1 MNSFYNFILKFLDIM
16 IGDTKSKIGSA
27 LLLVGSTLQI
37 SFVMEPDKY
46 TLIIGD
52 GTDIFSML
60 LMLIGA
66 SLLIH
71 RYFTIKD
78 DSITLFYGATL
89 KNMDNKSPKNV
100 LPRREKYKTTVKDLN
115 RINSYSKD
123 EVIKDYKFNK
133 TLLGERIENKESV
146 KVYIA
151 ALGSFPYL
159 FLLGALVR
167 NAYSNVKFLDFNRY
181 KDGGKWYILPPF
193 KTTDNLVTH
202 KLLYNQDNT
211 TIDDEIDR
219 LNNNDAD
226 VGIALGYTFPIKKEV
241 IPIPLQNNTLYLTSS
256 EETRHDILSNEE
268 AQEVLLKDISYYL
281 NSLSKPNRNIHLF
294 VSAQSSMCMN
304 MGKYYMDNAH
314 WSIILYNYNNET
326 TTHDWGIKFNKGVV
340 EHSHSVF

>member
-1 MNSFYNFILKFLDIM
+1 MNNLYNFVLKLFDIM
-16 IGDTKSKIGSA
+16 IGDTKAKIGSA
-27 LLLVGSTLQI
+27 LLLVGSALQI
-37 SFVMEPDKY
+37 SFVMESDKY

-52 GTDIFSML
+52 GTDIFSKL
-60 LMLIGA
+60 FMLIGA

-89 KNMDNKSPKNV
+89 KNMDNKSPKNA
-100 LPRREKYKTTVKDLN
+100 LPRREKYKTIVKNLH
-115 RINSYSKD
+115 RINSYNKD
-123 EVIKDYKFNK
+123 AVIEDYKFNK
-133 TLLGERIENKESV
+133 TLLGERVENKESV

-159 FLLGALVR
+159 FLLGALAR

-181 KDGGKWYILPPF
+181 KDGGKWYILPLF
-193 KTTDNLVTH
+193 KTTDNQLTH
-202 KLLYNQDNT
+202 KLLYSQDNT
-211 TIDDEIDR
+211 TIDDEINR
-219 LNNNDAD
+219 LNNNDTD

-281 NSLSKPNRNIHLF
+281 NSLSKSNRDIHLF
-294 VSAQSSMCMN
+294 VSAQSSICMN
-304 MGKYYMDNAH
+304 MGKHYMDNAH
-314 WSIILYNYNNET
+314 GSIILYNYNNET
-326 TTHDWGIKFNKGVV
+326 KTHDWSIKFNKGIV
-340 EHSHSVF
+340 E